1 MAEYTLDS
9 LQEELLEIAS
19 SEELP
24 AMEKLEALR
33 EAGKEL
39 LSLQRDSLSESGIEW
54 LSSVLPNVL
63 VKLGLPNDLSR
74 QPIPFERNGMPGNI
88 AFFFGRKSEKRRI
101 DAWANDSS
109 KRILQIV
116 GGGGYGKTQLV
127 NNWLL
132 ERFSDLAH
140 QSTSFEAVFCWCFYT
155 YPNRARY
162 GYNEFVT
169 NAIQFFERILRK
181 TRLVANVDRQ
191 RYLVDLMCETKCLV
205 VLDGLEALQKRVLH
219 TREELEDGDESLI
232 PGQFRRRFASMKSFL
247 NEFASRSD
255 GKLIITSR
263 QPLSDLSDSI
273 SLESIELRGLDLDS
287 AIKTLRQC
295 GVRGSDAELAPV
307 AESLG
312 FHPLTLGLFG
322 YAIGWHFEGIPSAL
336 PRIRLR
342 QTDLQDETEVQDRQI
357 IRSYQKWLR
366 TTPEMELLRLT
377 GFFSKLMIQRA
388 DLELLASSEAL
399 APITQTLRE
408 SIIDPDDNGLNS
420 RRLNE
425 HLSRLKLG
433 GLIFESTQT
442 QKYNGTEVEATVY
455 DVHPLLRN
463 YFREQLA
470 ELADGA
476 SWQIGQS
483 LLFDHYA
490 SLVPEAASS
499 KENVRVLYEAVGYA
513 CEAERFADAF
523 DIYWRRVHR
532 NEHSISPDR
541 DWYSR
546 PSWYAREKLGLF
558 AEDLSALGWF
568 FERPWQM
575 LRAKAKEQLNQ
586 DQENIIRF
594 SAADCLKAL
603 GHTIEAGHPISSIR
617 GSFESR
623 DQRRF
628 AAITAGWECERRLL
642 QGRFDDAKSAALKAL
657 QLAEMSGDQRQILS
671 KKGRMGDYLAQIGD
685 WESAEDYFESVIS
698 LHQSMMA
705 SLGRSIESPI
715 GGYTGFLW
723 GEFLLTRAEIVLA
736 DWDQNQEY
744 LKNAF
749 QTKDQA
755 KGDLHKVIESAKTF
769 LDNSETQGESKS
781 DTVLHEFLL
790 IKAQALL
797 NVWYDSS
804 LERQVSINDHLEA
817 LQPRFEEYSRGDLPR
832 FLIKRSKV
840 LRRLQL
846 MNRSKSG
853 RDLLQDAY
861 QCLSEAIDLARD
873 GDQLLF
879 VADALLEQAK
889 VFEYESKLGA
899 DGNEERNAFEK
910 ARNTC
915 RDARTLIQ
923 RINYRKRL
931 PELSGLESQLKAG
944 IE

>member
-19 SEELP
+19 SDELP

-33 EAGKEL
+33 EAGKNL
-39 LSLQRDSLSESGIEW
+39 LSLQRDLLSKSGIEW
-54 LSSVLPNVL
+54 LNGVLPTVL
-63 VKLGLPNDLSR
+63 AKLGLPSDLAR

-88 AFFFGRKSEKRRI
+88 AFFFGRESEKERI

-109 KRILQIV
+109 KRILEIV

-132 ERFSDLAH
+132 ERFSDRAN

-169 NAIQFFERILRK
+169 NAIQFFERLLRK
-181 TRLVANVDRQ
+181 SRLVANVDRQ
-191 RYLVDLMCETKCLV
+191 SYLVDLMCETKCLV

-219 TREELEDGDESLI
+219 TREELEDGDESLM

-273 SLESIELRGLDLDS
+273 SLESLELRGLDLDS
-287 AIKTLRQC
+287 AVKTLRQC
-295 GVRGSDAELAPV
+295 GVRGSDTELTPV

-388 DLELLASSEAL
+388 DLELLASSEDL

-420 RRLNE
+420 RKLNE

-442 QKYNGTEVEATVY
+442 QKCSGTEVEATVY

-470 ELADGA
+470 ELTDGA
-476 SWQIGQS
+476 SWQVGQS
-483 LLFDHYA
+483 LLFDHYN
-490 SLVPEAASS
+490 SLVPGAASS
-499 KENVRVLYEAVGYA
+499 KEEVRVLYEAIGYA

-523 DIYWRRVHR
+523 DTYWRRVHR
-532 NEHSISPDR
+532 NEHAISSDR

-568 FERPWQM
+568 FERPWQK

-642 QGRFDDAKSAALKAL
+642 QGRFDDAKSAAVQALK
-657 QLAEMSGDQRQILS
+657 LAEMSGDQRQMLS
-671 KKGRMGDYLAQIGD
+671 KKGRMGDCCMQVGEWVMA
-685 WESAEDYFESVIS
+685 AECFDAVVE
-698 LHQSMMA
+698 LHLSMQRN
-705 SLGRSIESPI
+705 SERPLDSPI
-715 GGYTGFLW
+715 GGYTGFLF
-723 GEFLLTRAEIVLA
+723 GEFMLTRAEITLA
-736 DWDQNQEY
+736 DWDRSQ
-744 LKNAF
+744 
-749 QTKDQA
+749 
-755 KGDLHKVIESAKTF
+755 TF
-769 LDNSETQGESKS
+769 LVSASRTREQASCDLENTIEFAQRFIDRAESQGESKS
-781 DTVLHEFLL
+781 DIVLHEFLL
-790 IKAQALL
+790 LKAQAVS
-797 NVWYDSS
+797 NVWHKSTG
-804 LERQVSINDHLEA
+804 EEQVRINDALKG
-817 LQPRFEEYSRGDLPR
+817 LQPRFEEYARGDLPR
-832 FLIKRSKV
+832 LLIKRSKV
-840 LRRLQL
+840 LRRLQFMTGL
-846 MNRSKSG
+846 IAGGSF
-853 RDLLQDAY
+853 LQEAY
-861 QCLSEAIDLARD
+861 QCLTQAIDLAQD
-873 GDQLLF
+873 GDQLLYE
-879 VADALLEQAK
+879 ADILLEQAK
-889 VFEYESKLGA
+889 VFDYEARLSKDQTEKQSA
-899 DGNEERNAFEK
+899 YAKATETCNAAK
-910 ARNTC
+910 
-915 RDARTLIQ
+915 TLIQ

-931 PELSGLESQLKAG
+931 PELSCLESQLKAG